1 MLENVV
7 IIALSVILSAIAF
20 VLMIRDF
27 RNENKE
33 YKIDK
38 AVIAYSV
45 IMVALV
51 VYITCLLQFKY
62 DNHVVY
68 NAKRMCL
75 LAIMWPLAFIDFKT
89 YRIPNEFV
97 IMGLACRAIIVP
109 FEFLLVDGQVMSVI
123 LADLVAAGAL
133 FLASVLCKL
142 VIKDSIGVGDIKLF
156 LVMGLMLG
164 LDGIWSSIFMAL
176 IVSFFIIC
184 FLLLTKK
191 KTRKD
196 VIPFGPALVIGTF
209 ISVYFTGM

>member
-1 MLENVV
+1 MLENII
-7 IIALSVILSAIAF
+7 IIALSVILSAVAF
-20 VLMIRDF
+20 VLMIREF

-38 AVIAYSV
+38 AVIVYSV

-51 VYITCLLQFKY
+51 IFITCLLQLKN
-62 DNHVVY
+62 DNHIVY
-68 NAKRMCL
+68 NAKRVCL

-89 YRIPNEFV
+89 YKIPNEYV
-97 IMGLACRAIIVP
+97 ILGFICRGIIVP
-109 FEFLLVDGQVMSVI
+109 FELLLIDGQVLSVI

-142 VIKDSIGVGDIKLF
+142 VIKDSIGAGDIKLF

-164 LDGIWSSIFMAL
+164 LDGIWSAIFMAL
-176 IVSFFIIC
+176 IVSFIVIC
-184 FLLLTKK
+184 FLLATKK